1 MDSTLVFLLVGLLAV
16 GAYIWRVKLI
26 AAENRTWSADD
37 ALVEFRQAISLV
49 EKFAPAVDQLVKIGE
64 LQPEQRRAAVIDMV
78 KEILPN
84 ADVELI
90 KWVIESWVSAEK
102 KAEMRVNWNS

>member
-1 MDSTLVFLLVGLLAV
+1 
-16 GAYIWRVKLI
+16 
-26 AAENRTWSADD
+26 
-37 ALVEFRQAISLV
+37 LVEFRQAISLV